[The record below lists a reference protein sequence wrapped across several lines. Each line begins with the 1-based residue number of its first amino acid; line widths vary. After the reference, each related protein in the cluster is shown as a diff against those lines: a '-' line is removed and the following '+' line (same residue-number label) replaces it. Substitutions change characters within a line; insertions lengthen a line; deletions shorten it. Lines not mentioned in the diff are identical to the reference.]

1 MVATSQ
7 ANITWST
14 TEVVVLGWT
23 VSKQILCNVLLSV
36 ISYSLSCLPAKTT
49 RHFSDPVTRTTLGQN
64 ELEGKS
70 RVSIW
75 LVLGFHTTSMEAFS
89 VFSPLRSLAWAHTRR
104 LARRFRPAPTARS
117 RGRGGTGSRCRWTA
131 GAGSGSIHLCG
142 YLPPSSLTTTLRSG
156 ASQSAKWK

>member
-7 ANITWST
+7 ANITWSM

-23 VSKQILCNVLLSV
+23 MSKQILCNILLSV
-36 ISYSLSCLPAKTT
+36 ISYSLSCLPGKTT
-49 RHFSDPVTRTTLGQN
+49 RHFSDLVTCTTVGQN

-70 RVSIW
+70 GVSIW

-89 VFSPLRSLAWAHTRR
+89 GFSALRSLAWAHTRR
-104 LARRFRPAPTARS
+104 LARRFRPTPTARS
-117 RGRGGTGSRCRWTA
+117 HGRGGAGSRCRWTA
-131 GAGSGSIHLCG
+131 GAGSGSAHPRG
-142 YLPPSSLTTTLRSG
+142 YLSPSSLTTALRSE